1 MPQDAAEP
9 LPGIIVIHEW
19 WGLNDNIKA
28 MTRRLAGEGYVALA
42 VDLYG
47 GATAETPE
55 AAQALMSALLA
66 EPDAARNN
74 LRQAYDYLE
83 KYAFAPRIAS
93 IGWCLGGGWSLQTAL
108 LYPDALDA
116 MVMYYGQ
123 VVTDRDRLA
132 PLNVPVLGFFGAEDE
147 SIPVRD
153 VQEFRST
160 LMDLGK
166 NAEVLIVPRADHAF
180 ANPSG
185 GNYNEQAANEAW
197 DDDAR
202 VSRAASEARHADAG
216 RSRLGS
222 STERLYRC
230 GERRGKKWSRAAEH
244 PYSSL
249 RSILFAAG
257 NPAPSKR
264 PSDSANGPP
273 RGEKWWTVCSLPS
286 SSSCEARCWRARP
299 SGPAR
304 DAALR
309 STSSRICRLSSRT

>member
-1 MPQDAAEP
+1 MNIARAVLSLAACAGLFACGAPDEPATPEAAAVAATAAEHEHDAPSPTPAVAAAPAAPVLEHELAYGEGAHSNLVGYLAMPQDAAEP
-9 LPGIIVIHEW
+9 LPGIIIIHEW

-55 AAQALMSALLA
+55 AAQALMGAFLA

-83 KYAFAPRIAS
+83 KYAFAPRVAS

-123 VVTDRDRLA
+123 VVTDPARLA
-132 PLNVPVLGFFGAEDE
+132 PLNVPVLGFFGSKDE

-160 LMDLGK
+160 LTDLGK
-166 NAEVLIVPRADHAF
+166 TADVLIVVGADHAF

-185 GNYNEQAANEAW
+185 TSYDDKAAEEAW
-197 DDDAR
+197 VKTLAFLER
-202 VSRAASEARHADAG
+202 HLKAS
-216 RSRLGS
+216 
-222 STERLYRC
+222 T
-230 GERRGKKWSRAAEH
+230 
-244 PYSSL
+244 P
-249 RSILFAAG
+249 
-257 NPAPSKR
+257 
-264 PSDSANGPP
+264 
-273 RGEKWWTVCSLPS
+273 TQ
-286 SSSCEARCWRARP
+286 
-299 SGPAR
+299 
-304 DAALR
+304 
-309 STSSRICRLSSRT
+309 